1 MKKCDH
7 VGIDPSSVNWFL
19 QKGAAFCTLAFPDY
33 FSHLWTGANDLALN
47 HNVCSCARMLAC
59 VCARVCVPARAC
71 ACGCVRA
78 CMGACLHVCS
88 VSVYVCV
95 YVGVCAR
102 VCVPVSVCL
111 LLVIV
116 MPNGRVT
123 VGSQSGHSRV
133 YSRVS
138 VGSCKNQAFLSFA
151 LLKVIMILH

>member
-7 VGIDPSSVNWFL
+7 VGIDPSSVNWFS
-19 QKGAAFCTLAFPDY
+19 QKGAAFCTFAFPDY

-71 ACGCVRA
+71 VCGCVRA

-95 YVGVCAR
+95 CPSVPCGGAIGAHGVPEGSLRWKGQGGPQGAR
-102 VCVPVSVCL
+102 EDPRGAQENLS
-111 LLVIV
+111 
-116 MPNGRVT
+116 
-123 VGSQSGHSRV
+123 HSWNRQTI
-133 YSRVS
+133 
-138 VGSCKNQAFLSFA
+138 GGD
-151 LLKVIMILH
+151 I